1 MTIGL
6 HGDGGDS
13 DFVGSLTFAGT
24 LGSILFLL
32 VSKHITLV
40 YMKGSL
46 FISHVHEAR

>member
-24 LGSILFLL
+24 LGSILL